1 MTDFI
6 CFKCKSK
13 IQTKPWGKTHIEVK
27 CSCPHEADYVRTDDD
42 DDAIEKFLT
51 AFQLVDPEIDN
62 RGEPWSDSAAKHL
75 EELWFTNPE
84 RLAKT
89 ELKNNLSKR
98 FGRSMGAITSQLKH
112 MKDSDTQK
120 HESTHQSKSFLDKLA
135 HLKPKL
141 KNNLSKRF
149 GRSGGDI
156 ASQLKHM
163 KDSDTQKHESTHQSK
178 SPIDVLSQQNH
189 ESTDKSKN
197 LIAKLIR
204 LKPELTRE
212 TIEQKIVEKKDNPS
226 GKYLTDE
233 AALFLIASDYGF
245 TLTESESIEPKV
257 QPVVTRSK
265 YPLYHLSSIRNLESI
280 LYEGILSHDLSMKK
294 NPKRI
299 SDSEIV
305 ERRKLKILPSGYSL
319 THYANFYFKPEN
331 AMLWRILKEAETN
344 YKEDL
349 ENSVNSDNHPNNII
363 IFEINLDL
371 NQQGIFVSDGNCANN
386 ITRIESVP
394 APDIFSVIDD
404 VKPKSNWNGNEEL
417 KRKFQAECLVPQ
429 KVNVSSIHTI
439 HVQNDTIQ
447 EKINDTIQEKFPNLR
462 NIKVEINRSKFFS

>member
-1 MTDFI
+1 
-6 CFKCKSK
+6 
-13 IQTKPWGKTHIEVK
+13 
-27 CSCPHEADYVRTDDD
+27 
-42 DDAIEKFLT
+42 
-51 AFQLVDPEIDN
+51 
-62 RGEPWSDSAAKHL
+62 
-75 EELWFTNPE
+75 
-84 RLAKT
+84 
-89 ELKNNLSKR
+89 
-98 FGRSMGAITSQLKH
+98 
-112 MKDSDTQK
+112 
-120 HESTHQSKSFLDKLA
+120 
-135 HLKPKL
+135 
-141 KNNLSKRF
+141 
-149 GRSGGDI
+149 
-156 ASQLKHM
+156 M

>member
-120 HESTHQSKSFLDKLA
+120 HESTHQSKS
-135 HLKPKL
+135 
-141 KNNLSKRF
+141 
-149 GRSGGDI
+149 
-156 ASQLKHM
+156 
-163 KDSDTQKHESTHQSK
+163 
-178 SPIDVLSQQNH
+178 PIDVLSQQNH
-189 ESTDKSKN
+189 ESTDKSKS

>member
-1 MTDFI
+1 MADFI

-13 IQTKPWGKTHIEVK
+13 IKTKPWGRTKIEVK

-42 DDAIEKFLT
+42 DDSIEKFLT

-98 FGRSMGAITSQLKH
+98 FGRSVGAIASQLKH
-112 MKDSDTQK
+112 MEDSDTQK
-120 HESTHQSKSFLDKLA
+120 HESTDK
-135 HLKPKL
+135 
-141 KNNLSKRF
+141 
-149 GRSGGDI
+149 
-156 ASQLKHM
+156 
-163 KDSDTQKHESTHQSK
+163 SK
-178 SPIDVLSQQNH
+178 SPIDMPSRQKH
-189 ESTDKSKN
+189 ESTDKSKS

-212 TIEQKIVEKKDNPS
+212 IIEQKIVEKKENPS

-233 AALFLIASDYGF
+233 TALFLIASDYGF

-299 SDSEIV
+299 SDLEIV

-344 YKEDL
+344 YKKDL
-349 ENSVNSDNHPNNII
+349 ENSVNSDNHPHNII
-363 IFEINLDL
+363 LFEINLDL
-371 NQQGIFVSDGNCANN
+371 NQPGIFVSDGNCASN

-404 VKPKSNWNGNEEL
+404 VKPKLSWNGNEEL
-417 KRKFQAECLVPQ
+417 KRRFQAECLVPQ

-462 NIKVEINRSKFFS
+462 NIKVEINQSKFFS

>member
-84 RLAKT
+84 RLEKT

-98 FGRSMGAITSQLKH
+98 FGRSMGAIT
-112 MKDSDTQK
+112 
-120 HESTHQSKSFLDKLA
+120 
-135 HLKPKL
+135 
-141 KNNLSKRF
+141 
-149 GRSGGDI
+149 
-156 ASQLKHM
+156 SQLKHM